1 VSRLRIVK
9 LSHHKLRSVSLTVG
23 PGECVCISGPSGA
36 GKTLLLRA
44 IADLDPHEGEVFL
57 DGTESRRVDPSEWR
71 RWLGLLPP
79 DSQWW
84 RERVGEHFDGVE
96 LGWLKRLGFDRKVLQ
111 RRIGRMSTGERQ
123 RLALLRLLQG
133 TPKAL
138 LLDEPTANLDP
149 KSVRRVEQ
157 LIAAYRVKR
166 KAPVLWVSHDP
177 RQIKRV
183 CNRHYTI
190 VEGVLAKA
198 AKRSGA
204 GMHRL
209 RS

>member
-1 VSRLRIVK
+1 MSRLRIVK
-9 LSHHKLRSVSLTVG
+9 LSHHKLHSVSLTVG

-44 IADLDPHEGEVFL
+44 IADLDPHEGKVFL

-71 RWLGLLPP
+71 RRLGLLPP

-96 LGWLKRLGFDRKVLQ
+96 PGWLKQLGFDRKVLQ
-111 RRIGRMSTGERQ
+111 RRVSRMSTGERQ

-133 TPKAL
+133 APKAL

-149 KSVRRVEQ
+149 KNTRRVER

-166 KAPVLWVSHDP
+166 KSPVLWVSHDP

-183 CNRHYTI
+183 CDRHYTI
-190 VEGVLAKA
+190 ADGVLVEGGK
-198 AKRSGA
+198 K
-204 GMHRL
+204 
-209 RS
+209 